1 MNNFENFNKAN
12 IRIFLP
18 KILGFSNIIF
28 FLALKLGDNLICYGT
43 LCTTNNIELILINIL
58 FIGVN
63 AILLTVFGHFV

>member
-1 MNNFENFNKAN
+1 MLCSKYQVFE
-12 IRIFLP
+12 IYVGI
-18 KILGFSNIIF
+18 
-28 FLALKLGDNLICYGT
+28 LALKLGDNLICYGT